1 MAGKNS
7 STYGNEL
14 DFTEGVNKGTE
25 YGYNVNGNLIKDLNK
40 KSTDIQYNVLN
51 LPCRIQFEN
60 GSIISYLY
68 NVDEAKLRTTH
79 VIENNTTITD
89 YCGNVIYENGIPDKL
104 LTGYGYISLNDKKY
118 HYFIR
123 DHQGNNRVV
132 VEQGGEVEEL
142 NHYYP
147 FGGLM
152 ANSSTS
158 IQPYKYNG
166 KELGRKNE
174 LDWYDYGARHY
185 DVMLARWHTI
195 DLLAEKYNSFN
206 PYNYCGNNLIRYI
219 DPDGKGWNDAW
230 PFLQNNISTK
240 FTIGLRVGASVKLE
254 NIGAKLEVNM
264 GSVEF
269 GGSHGKEVTSGIS
282 ATIGAFGVGMYDSA
296 YELDSSTAV
305 KEEGYTVG
313 VLVWE
318 EDHKE
323 TTTYDS
329 RGIYYEE
336 IKKENTVE
344 TTAKADLSIAAY
356 AIMGLDFSIDLISLK
371 DFL

>member
-1 MAGKNS
+1 
-7 STYGNEL
+7 
-14 DFTEGVNKGTE
+14 
-25 YGYNVNGNLIKDLNK
+25 
-40 KSTDIQYNVLN
+40 
-51 LPCRIQFEN
+51 
-60 GSIISYLY
+60 
-68 NVDEAKLRTTH
+68 
-79 VIENNTTITD
+79 
-89 YCGNVIYENGIPDKL
+89 
-104 LTGYGYISLNDKKY
+104 
-118 HYFIR
+118 
-123 DHQGNNRVV
+123 
-132 VEQGGEVEEL
+132 
-142 NHYYP
+142 
-147 FGGLM
+147 
-152 ANSSTS
+152 
-158 IQPYKYNG
+158 
-166 KELGRKNE
+166 
-174 LDWYDYGARHY
+174 
-185 DVMLARWHTI
+185 MLARWHTI

-206 PYNYCGNNLIRYI
+206 PYNYCGNNPIRYI

-230 PFLQNNISTK
+230 PFLQNSISTK

-371 DFL
+371 DFFVNLFK